1 MKTYADKQTLLD
13 TIEERYAKFRAEFT
27 DIPEEKRELL
37 VEGVDKTPSEMLSY
51 QLGWL
56 NLLLSWDR
64 DEVAGIEVETPA
76 PGYKWNNLGGLY
88 QSFYEHYGQQSLQDQ
103 LAALDLLVKE
113 LWTWIETLSQSE
125 LFDAGVRRWATTKA
139 QWPLWKWIHINSVA
153 PFTNFRPKIRKW
165 KKLAL

>member
-1 MKTYADKQTLLD
+1 
-13 TIEERYAKFRAEFT
+13 
-27 DIPEEKRELL
+27 
-37 VEGVDKTPSEMLSY
+37 MLSY

-64 DEVAGIEVETPA
+64 NEVAGIEVETLA

-88 QSFYEHYGQQSLQDQ
+88 QSFYKKYGQQSLQDQ

-125 LFDAGVRRWATTKA
+125 LFDAGVRRWATTKT